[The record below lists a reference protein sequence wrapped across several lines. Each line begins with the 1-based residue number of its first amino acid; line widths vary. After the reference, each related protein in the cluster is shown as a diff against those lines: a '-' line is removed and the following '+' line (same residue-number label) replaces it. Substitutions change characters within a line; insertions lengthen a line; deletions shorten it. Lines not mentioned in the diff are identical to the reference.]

1 MSGAPEIYDT
11 TLRDGAQAEGILF
24 SLDDKIRIAHCLD
37 DLGVHFIE
45 AGGPG
50 MNPKDTELFRRLAKW
65 RRRRAKV
72 VAFGFTCRPKGDPA
86 ADAGLRAL
94 LAAKADVA
102 TLVGKSSA
110 LHVRTVLK
118 TGLEENLRMIS
129 ESVAYVRKKGLPVFF
144 DAEHFFDGYAEDPD
158 YAVETLLAAEAGGA
172 QRLVLCDTNGGML
185 PDEVGEIVMAVSERV
200 RTPLGIHA
208 HNDGGLAVAN
218 SLAALNAGAVQ
229 AHGTINGYG
238 ERCGNADLCAL
249 LPALVVKMGLPSIN
263 KENLKKLTRA
273 SHFVSEMANR
283 PHPWNAPYTGR
294 SAFAHKAG
302 IHVNAIKK
310 EPRTY
315 EHIAPESVGNL
326 RRVLISEQSGRANVL
341 HMAEQMGIEL
351 DDEAAV
357 KSILRQ
363 LKQMEFRGYQFEG
376 AEASFEMLVRKNV
389 GRHKDFFELDGFRVT
404 VDRRRGREIFSEAT
418 VRLRVLGRVEET
430 VSEGDGPVNALDNA
444 LRKALQ
450 RFYPS
455 LREMRLTDY
464 KVRVLDAD
472 RGTAAKVRV
481 LITSED
487 GSSVWST
494 VGVSTNV
501 IQASWLALVDSIEY
515 KLLKDIGGGKPAK
528 KKSR

>member
-1 MSGAPEIYDT
+1 MSRAPEIYDT
-11 TLRDGAQAEGILF
+11 TLRDGSQTEGILF
-24 SLDDKIRIAHCLD
+24 SLDDKLRIARCLD
-37 DLGVHFIE
+37 DLGIHYVE
-45 AGGPG
+45 AGSPG
-50 MNPKDTELFRRLAKW
+50 TNPKDTELFRRLAKW
-65 RRRRAKV
+65 RGRRAKV
-72 VAFGFTCRPKGDPA
+72 VGFGFTCRPKGDPA
-86 ADAGLRAL
+86 KDPGMRAL
-94 LAAKADVA
+94 LDAKPDAV
-102 TLVGKSSA
+102 TLVGKSSS
-110 LHVRTVLK
+110 LHARVVLK
-118 TGLEENLRMIS
+118 TSLAENLRMINKS
-129 ESVAYVRKKGLPVFF
+129 TAYMKKKGPAVFF
-144 DAEHFFDGYAEDPD
+144 DAEHFFDGYVEEPE

-172 QRLVLCDTNGGML
+172 ARLILCDTSGGML
-185 PDEVGEIVMAVSERV
+185 PEEISEIILAVSERV
-200 RTPLGIHA
+200 GAPLGFHG

-218 SLAALNAGAVQ
+218 SLAAINAGAIQVQ
-229 AHGTINGYG
+229 GTINGYG

-249 LPALVVKMGLPSIN
+249 LPAIVSKMGLPSI
-263 KENLKKLTRA
+263 KKDKLRKLTRV

-315 EHIAPESVGNL
+315 EHIEPEAVGNL
-326 RRVLISEQSGRANVL
+326 RRVLISEQSGKTNVR
-341 HMAEQMGIEL
+341 HMAEQMGIAL

-357 KSILRQ
+357 RSILRQ
-363 LKQMEFRGYQFEG
+363 LKQMEFHGYQFEG

-389 GRHKDFFELDGFRVT
+389 GEYREFFELDGFRVT

-418 VRLRVLGRVEET
+418 VRLRVLGRREET
-430 VSEGDGPVNALDNA
+430 VAEGDGPVNALDNA

-455 LREMRLTDY
+455 LREMQLSDY

-481 LITSED
+481 LITSVD
-487 GSSVWST
+487 GDSTWST

-515 KLLKDIGGGKPAK
+515 KLLKDAGGKRRGRKAGK
-528 KKSR
+528 